1 MTDDGLTDGGGR
13 ADGDTDDSGDGSR
26 DRDDESTTNSSAPRS
41 TISDELEV
49 PNCPP
54 NPDETAHVL
63 PDEKLAYP
71 EFAFDNGEMAADGS
85 FDLEQSLDRDELG
98 DWLAD
103 LAAGLESH
111 DVAVSTTD
119 EIAIFGVGSGDAAIS
134 FEPDDTDTGAH
145 TGTLEVTF
153 SLNAKLM
160 TFSDDPDERRA
171 GARAGEGFIPLEMLT
186 SDAAPSSFR
195 CYNWID
201 DPLGDS
207 TAASTTDS
215 SSDSVS
221 NPTADPTTDSGNDT

>member
-1 MTDDGLTDGGGR
+1 MTDDGLTDGVVR
-13 ADGDTDDSGDGSR
+13 AA
-26 DRDDESTTNSSAPRS
+26 DDESDSDSPAPRS
-41 TISDELEV
+41 AISDELDV
-49 PNCPP
+49 PDCPP
-54 NPDETAHVL
+54 NPDEAAHVL

-71 EFAFDNGEMAADGS
+71 EFAFDADKMAADGH
-85 FDLEQSLDRDELG
+85 FNLEQSLDRDELG
-98 DWLAD
+98 DWLEA

-119 EIAIFGVGSGDAAIS
+119 EFAIFGVGSGDAAIS
-134 FEPDDTDTGAH
+134 FESDDTDTDTGAH
-145 TGTLEVTF
+145 TGTLEVMF

-160 TFSDDPDERRA
+160 TFSDDPDERHA

-207 TAASTTDS
+207 S
-215 SSDSVS
+215 
-221 NPTADPTTDSGNDT
+221 ADPSDDPATDLADDS